1 MAHALPPPGLAV
13 TVSITGLPGIQGQ
26 ATTAPPLAQGGTTTV
41 PPSADW
47 QAAQAEAHALQ
58 AAVRRGRAELEQRI
72 GPRGLT
78 LGHITL
84 PGGATVPIHATSPDD
99 AKRLWRRLHL
109 DYSNQGQRAA
119 VVDAVREACGR
130 WDAEA
135 ERCGLKGLERRA
147 EGARERARNAARQ
160 HVAQLSG
167 EPELTLS

>member
-1 MAHALPPPGLAV
+1 MASALPPLGLAV
-13 TVSITGLPGIQGQ
+13 TVSITGLPSIQGQ
-26 ATTAPPLAQGGTTTV
+26 ATTAPPLAQGGTATV
-41 PPSADW
+41 PPSDW

-72 GPRGLT
+72 GARGLT

-84 PGGATVPIHATSPDD
+84 PGGAAVPIHASSPDS
-99 AKRLWRRLHL
+99 AKKLWRRLDL
-109 DYSNQGQRAA
+109 DYQHQGERAA
-119 VVDAVREACGR
+119 VLAAVREACGR

-167 EPELTLS
+167 EPELALS